1 MQERAVWSRNLVV
14 TLKDV
19 WTAIVTHR
27 DLTSL
32 NATADG
38 LSNAKTSWTWVNTL
52 VKNYATSTELSI
64 DLN

>member
-1 MQERAVWSRNLVV
+1 MQERAIWSGNLVI

-19 WTAIVTHR
+19 WTAIAAHR

-38 LSNAKTSWTWVNTL
+38 LSNAKASWTWVDTL
-52 VKNYATSTELSI
+52 VKNYATSIEPS
-64 DLN
+64 LNLN